1 MAEKKRSKKITY
13 GFNLKKGDLKGKLKS
28 SRIKQRDKRNPV
40 RALARMIDDE
50 RQASDSGMYYEIH
63 LDGQVY
69 NVKKHGAFPK
79 PGGPFY
85 KPQKPSK
92 VGPKRKKKFMGG
104 VMKARGGT
112 FKGVF

>member
-1 MAEKKRSKKITY
+1 MAGRKKITY
-13 GFNLKKGDLKGKLKS
+13 GFNLKKGELKGKLKS

-50 RQASDSGMYYEIH
+50 MEASDSGMYDEIH
-63 LDGQVY
+63 LDGQVF

-85 KPQKPSK
+85 KPQKARD

-104 VMKARGGT
+104 VMKSRGGT
-112 FKGVF
+112 FKGTF

>member
-1 MAEKKRSKKITY
+1 MAGRKKIKFTYAPEFKKNFKGDKRSRKIKA
-13 GFNLKKGDLKGKLKS
+13 L
-28 SRIKQRDKRNPV
+28 DKRNPV

-50 RQASDSGMYYEIH
+50 RQASDSGMYDEIH
-63 LDGQVY
+63 LDGQVF

-112 FKGVF
+112 FKGVY

>member
-1 MAEKKRSKKITY
+1 
-13 GFNLKKGDLKGKLKS
+13 
-28 SRIKQRDKRNPV
+28 
-40 RALARMIDDE
+40 MIDDE
-50 RQASDSGMYYEIH
+50 RQASDSGMYDEIH